1 MSETSNLNKLEARCS
16 QVMSSPYL
24 RKETPPE
31 LKNLRTVLQT
41 VSQLITEDLPP
52 LITEIRQLRSRNK
65 KLEAELEAMRSANEA
80 AANGATADE
89 DAPSDVAPAEAPT
102 EAATEAPT
110 EAATEAPT
118 EA

>member
-65 KLEAELEAMRSANEA
+65 KLEAELEALRSANEA
-80 AANGATADE
+80 ATNGATTEDE
-89 DAPSDVAPAEAPT
+89 VTS
-102 EAATEAPT
+102 EAATPSEAST
-110 EAATEAPT
+110 EASNGTTDGA
-118 EA
+118 

>member
-41 VSQLITEDLPP
+41 VSLLITEDLPP
-52 LITEIRQLRSRNK
+52 LVAEIRQLRSRNK
-65 KLEAELEAMRSANEA
+65 KLEAELEALRSAQEAPSNGVVTEEEVVDA
-80 AANGATADE
+80 AA
-89 DAPSDVAPAEAPT
+89 PSQAQSGSDD
-102 EAATEAPT
+102 AATIP
-110 EAATEAPT
+110 
-118 EA
+118 

>member
-65 KLEAELEAMRSANEA
+65 KLEAELEALRSANEA
-80 AANGATADE
+80 ATNGAATADE
-89 DAPSDVAPAEAPT
+89 EATSEAAAPAEAST
-102 EAATEAPT
+102 ETENGA
-110 EAATEAPT
+110 
-118 EA
+118 

>member
-31 LKNLRTVLQT
+31 LKNLRTVLQS

-65 KLEAELEAMRSANEA
+65 KLEAELEALRSANEA
-80 AANGATADE
+80 AANGAPAVE
-89 DAPSDVAPAEAPT
+89 DAASEAAPSEAST
-102 EAATEAPT
+102 EASTET
-110 EAATEAPT
+110 AAETANG
-118 EA
+118 A